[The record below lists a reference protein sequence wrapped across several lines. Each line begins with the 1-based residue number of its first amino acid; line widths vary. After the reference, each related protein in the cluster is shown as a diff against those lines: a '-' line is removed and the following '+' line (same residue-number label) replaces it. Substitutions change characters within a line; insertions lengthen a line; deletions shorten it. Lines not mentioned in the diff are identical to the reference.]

1 MGICTSIL
9 QIYSMYFPHLHSLP
23 LKIVKSSLIYPQ
35 RAPHRPNEADQE
47 GFRVFRVAKVLRVS
61 KDSKVFKGSKIHK
74 VSKPPTN
81 IASGAHQNFFYIIK
95 ALFPGN
101 FVILQP
107 NFHTITS

>member
-1 MGICTSIL
+1 MVKTSL
-9 QIYSMYFPHLHSLP
+9 LC
-23 LKIVKSSLIYPQ
+23 PQ
-35 RAPHRPNEADQE
+35 RAPYRPKEGGEE
-47 GFRVFRVAKVLRVS
+47 GFRVFSVAKVLRVL
-61 KDSKVFKGSKIHK
+61 KDSKAFKGFKGSKIHK